1 VSLCHSRRLRRL
13 VVLLAWLCIALGLS
27 AQPARAAEPAKVT
40 VRVATAL
47 DGTLQITAIVV
58 DATGAAVAGTP
69 VVLKVRTT
77 FGWLP
82 VAKGTTDASG
92 RVQVTLPPSLRA
104 GEIAAEAG
112 EDAQVS
118 ASIRIGKGTIRE
130 PAARPG
136 RDALRDLSPQPG
148 FISPYPVPTQVGLLA
163 VILGGIWATYGYVVW
178 LLSRIRVKT

>member
-1 VSLCHSRRLRRL
+1 MSLRHSRRLRRL
-13 VVLLAWLCIALGLS
+13 VVLLAGLCIALGLN
-27 AQPARAAEPAKVT
+27 AQPARAAEPARITMKAAPT
-40 VRVATAL
+40 PDGRLRV
-47 DGTLQITAIVV
+47 TAIVV

-69 VVLKVRTT
+69 VVMKVRTT

-130 PAARPG
+130 PAVRPG

>member
-1 VSLCHSRRLRRL
+1 MKAAPTPDGRLG
-13 VVLLAWLCIALGLS
+13 V
-27 AQPARAAEPAKVT
+27 
-40 VRVATAL
+40 
-47 DGTLQITAIVV
+47 TAIVV
-58 DATGAAVAGTP
+58 DATGAAVANTP
-69 VVLKVRTT
+69 VVLKIRTT

-130 PAARPG
+130 PAVRPG
-136 RDALRDLSPQPG
+136 RDALRDLSLQPG
-148 FISPYPVPTQVGLLA
+148 FISPFPVPTQVGLLA

-178 LLSRIRVKT
+178 LLGRILSAPDSPPADKPIP